1 MATPIRWG
9 MKLPDG
15 TPLSYGMPGLR
26 WGGTLEEVVAAMA
39 QQQNHT
45 MDNKISATLS
55 EADKT
60 AALEFFQSLITLLTF
75 VRNITPE
82 EEGRIVNAA
91 NGRLPFSQQ
100 ACQYAQQFPTVL
112 PGNFKLPEF
121 VKDVTFLSAFVAVVN
136 ADENFHQKIVD
147 TFRLANSDAYGQALK
162 VYEIFKAA
170 NFNGEYND
178 VVANLGSYFKEQGAH
193 AAAAKAAKKA
203 GQNPA

>member
-1 MATPIRWG
+1 MATPLRFDMILPNGEPLRWN
-9 MKLPDG
+9 
-15 TPLSYGMPGLR
+15 TPGAR
-26 WGGTLEEVVAAMA
+26 WGGTVEEVMAAIA
-39 QQQNHT
+39 QQQNTT

-55 EADKT
+55 DADKT
-60 AALEFFQSLITLLTF
+60 ATLGFFQSLITLLTF

-82 EEGRIVNAA
+82 EKGRIVNAA

-121 VKDVTFLSAFVAVVN
+121 VKDINFLSAFVAVVN

-147 TFRLANSDAYGQALK
+147 TFTLANSDAYGQALK

-178 VVANLGSYFKEQGAH
+178 VVNNLGSYFKGQGAA

-203 GQNPA
+203 AKTP